1 MGGGDLG
8 REARNGQ
15 FLNQFV
21 LVVENSQHPNYFT
34 EKLLDAMLAR
44 CVPVYWGC
52 PNLGNFFDA
61 DGVIEVQGGAAEVVA
76 ACLQLT
82 ESDYMSRSAHV
93 DRNFELASQYA
104 GDFGQRIQRALE
116 Q

>member
-1 MGGGDLG
+1 MQMPLDFEAGGELG

-15 FLNQFV
+15 FFSQFV
-21 LVVENSQHPNYFT
+21 LVVENSRHSNYFT

-52 PNLGNFFDA
+52 SNLANFFDTR
-61 DGVIEVQGGAAEVVA
+61 GVIEVQGGAAEVVA

-82 ESDYMSRSAHV
+82 ADDFSSRSEYLQG
-93 DRNFELASQYA
+93 NFDAASRYA
-104 GDFGQRIQRALE
+104 
-116 Q
+116 